1 MYIKIQRENTPF
13 FWLGTALD
21 FLHSFLLEVE
31 KSGRETFMPRLI
43 VTLSKE
49 IDDRLEEIA
58 KQGGIS
64 KAEAMTKAFALLSA
78 VKERESEDTLLAIVR
93 ENSEKKDSAE
103 IVYQFVGV

>member
-1 MYIKIQRENTPF
+1 
-13 FWLGTALD
+13 
-21 FLHSFLLEVE
+21 
-31 KSGRETFMPRLI
+31 MPRLI

-58 KQGGIS
+58 KQERIS

-78 VKERESEDTLLAIVR
+78 VRERETEDTLLAIVR

-103 IVYQFVGV
+103 IVCQFVGV